1 MDESNWTAW
10 QHALYAG
17 HIDTAELLRLPA
29 APAAAASAAAA
40 PPAAGP
46 AAGEGAA
53 PFMDVDDIPS
63 LLLPPPIIP
72 TRTMGH
78 NYLQNRVHIQLKLGI
93 PGRAPAIRLVYVK
106 CPWAGK

>member
-17 HIDTAELLRLPA
+17 HMDTAELLRLPA
-29 APAAAASAAAA
+29 APPATAATAAA
-40 PPAAGP
+40 PAPAAGP
-46 AAGEGAA
+46 AAGDGTA
-53 PFMDVDDIPS
+53 PPMDVDDIPS

-78 NYLQNRVHIQLKLGI
+78 SYLQNRVHIQLKLGI
-93 PGRAPAIRLVYVK
+93 PGRAPAIRLV
-106 CPWAGK
+106 